1 MSKSGASHSRKSTH
15 PSKISFMRTLLTS
28 GGSFFEPRGCQPA
41 VRIPLFDRGFPM
53 AKLSRLAIGA
63 PLARATRPYD
73 PTCLNNPYGAG
84 NPYAPQPI
92 YVVPQR

>member
-1 MSKSGASHSRKSTH
+1 
-15 PSKISFMRTLLTS
+15 
-28 GGSFFEPRGCQPA
+28 
-41 VRIPLFDRGFPM
+41 M